1 MNVNEIK
8 NGQIVRLKFGDR
20 FENAKVL
27 GLMGEYVTVSV
38 KSLGKQITTKIED
51 VVPYENNCPKKIEYT
66 DHCGKEIEDYIKKNN
81 LKKVDFFVKVA
92 GIPSGSYTNI
102 LKQERVSKENWDKF
116 EKAKK
121 FIESLDKEDLIMYQ
135 KKPKICTVPGFKIGK
150 EENKKDQDN
159 ERIELIEK
167 LQNESKIN
175 EFRQNEEVMEEI
187 KMEDMKPKS
196 WIESYKELIRSL
208 SMSETFEFFNQV
220 KIDAKRFEEMF
231 DEVKRS
237 II

>member
-1 MNVNEIK
+1 MNANEIK

-51 VVPYENNCPKKIEYT
+51 VVPYENNCQKKIEYT

-102 LKQERVSKENWDKF
+102 LKQERVSKDNWDKF

-135 KKPKICTVPGFKIGK
+135 KKHKICTVPGFKIGN
-150 EENKKDQDN
+150 EENKKDPDN

-196 WIESYKELIRSL
+196 WIEAYKELIRSL
-208 SMSETFEFFNQV
+208 SMEETFEFFNQV

>member
-20 FENAKVL
+20 LENAKVL

>member
-38 KSLGKQITTKIED
+38 KSLGKQITTKTED

-81 LKKVDFFVKVA
+81 IKKVDFFVKVA

-150 EENKKDQDN
+150 EENKKDPDN

-167 LQNESKIN
+167 LQNDSKIN

-208 SMSETFEFFNQV
+208 SMEETFEFFNQV

>member
-38 KSLGKQITTKIED
+38 KSLGKQITTKTED

-66 DHCGKEIEDYIKKNN
+66 NHCGKEIEDYIKKNN

-121 FIESLDKEDLIMYQ
+121 FIESLDKEDMIMYQ

-150 EENKKDQDN
+150 EENKKDPDK

-167 LQNESKIN
+167 LQNDSKIN
-175 EFRQNEEVMEEI
+175 EFIQNEEVMEEI

-196 WIESYKELIRSL
+196 WIEAYKDLIRSL

>member
-81 LKKVDFFVKVA
+81 LKKVDFFVKVV

-135 KKPKICTVPGFKIGK
+135 KKPKICTVPGFKIGN
-150 EENKKDQDN
+150 EENKKDPDK

-208 SMSETFEFFNQV
+208 SMEETFELFNQV

>member
-38 KSLGKQITTKIED
+38 KSLGKQITTKTED
-51 VVPYENNCPKKIEYT
+51 VVPYENNCPKNIEYT
-66 DHCGKEIEDYIKKNN
+66 NHCGKEIEDYIKKNN

-135 KKPKICTVPGFKIGK
+135 KKPKICTVPGFKIGN
-150 EENKKDQDN
+150 EENKKDPDK

-175 EFRQNEEVMEEI
+175 EFRHNEEVMEEI

-196 WIESYKELIRSL
+196 WIEAYKELIRSL
-208 SMSETFEFFNQV
+208 SMSETFELFNQV

>member
-175 EFRQNEEVMEEI
+175 EFRKNEEVMEEI
-187 KMEDMKPKS
+187 KMKDMKPKS

>member
-51 VVPYENNCPKKIEYT
+51 VVPYENNCSKKIEYT

-135 KKPKICTVPGFKIGK
+135 KKPKICTVPGFKIGN
-150 EENKKDQDN
+150 EENKKDPDN

-167 LQNESKIN
+167 LQNDSKIN

-196 WIESYKELIRSL
+196 WIEAYKELIRSL
-208 SMSETFEFFNQV
+208 SMEETFEFFNQA

>member
-38 KSLGKQITTKIED
+38 KSLGKQITTKTED
-51 VVPYENNCPKKIEYT
+51 VVLYENNCQKKIEYT

-81 LKKVDFFVKVA
+81 LKKVDFFVKVV

-102 LKQERVSKENWDKF
+102 LKQERVSKENWDRF

-135 KKPKICTVPGFKIGK
+135 KKPNICTVPGFKIGK
-150 EENKKDQDN
+150 EENKKGPDK

-196 WIESYKELIRSL
+196 WIEAYKDLIRSL
-208 SMSETFEFFNQV
+208 SMEETFEFFNQA

>member
-38 KSLGKQITTKIED
+38 KSLGKQITTKTED
-51 VVPYENNCPKKIEYT
+51 VVPYENNCLKKIEYT

-81 LKKVDFFVKVA
+81 LKKVEFFVKVA

-150 EENKKDQDN
+150 EENKKDPDN

-167 LQNESKIN
+167 LQNDSKIN

-208 SMSETFEFFNQV
+208 SMEETFEFFNQV

>member
-38 KSLGKQITTKIED
+38 KSLGKQITTKTED

-81 LKKVDFFVKVA
+81 LKKVDLFVKVV

-135 KKPKICTVPGFKIGK
+135 KKPKICTVPGFKIGN
-150 EENKKDQDN
+150 EENKKDPDK

-196 WIESYKELIRSL
+196 WIEAYKDLIRSL
-208 SMSETFEFFNQV
+208 SMEETFEFFNQV

>member
-81 LKKVDFFVKVA
+81 LKKVDFFVKVV

-150 EENKKDQDN
+150 EENKKDPDN

-175 EFRQNEEVMEEI
+175 EFRHNEEVMEEI

-208 SMSETFEFFNQV
+208 SMEETFEFFNQV

>member
-38 KSLGKQITTKIED
+38 KSLGKQITTKTED

-66 DHCGKEIEDYIKKNN
+66 NHCGKEIEDYIKKNN

-135 KKPKICTVPGFKIGK
+135 KKHKICTVPGFKIGK
-150 EENKKDQDN
+150 EENKKDPDN

-167 LQNESKIN
+167 LQNDSKIN
-175 EFRQNEEVMEEI
+175 EFRQKEEVMEEI

-196 WIESYKELIRSL
+196 WIEAYKELIRSL
-208 SMSETFEFFNQV
+208 SMEETFEFFNQA

>member
-27 GLMGEYVTVSV
+27 VLMGEYVTVSV
-38 KSLGKQITTKIED
+38 KSLGKQITTKAED
-51 VVPYENNCPKKIEYT
+51 VVPYENNCPNKIEYT

-121 FIESLDKEDLIMYQ
+121 FIESLDKEDMIMYQ
-135 KKPKICTVPGFKIGK
+135 KKSKICTVPGFKIGN
-150 EENKKDQDN
+150 EENKKDPDK

-167 LQNESKIN
+167 LQNESRIN

-196 WIESYKELIRSL
+196 WIEAYKELIRSL
-208 SMSETFEFFNQV
+208 SMQETFEFFNQV

>member
-38 KSLGKQITTKIED
+38 KSLGKQITTKTED

-81 LKKVDFFVKVA
+81 LKKVDFFVKVV
-92 GIPSGSYTNI
+92 GIHSGSYTNI

-135 KKPKICTVPGFKIGK
+135 KKPKICTVPGFKIGN
-150 EENKKDQDN
+150 EENKKDPDN

-196 WIESYKELIRSL
+196 WIEAYKELIKSL
-208 SMSETFEFFNQV
+208 SMEETFEFFNQV

>member
-38 KSLGKQITTKIED
+38 KSLGKQITTKTED

-81 LKKVDFFVKVA
+81 LKKVEFFVKVA

-102 LKQERVSKENWDKF
+102 LKQERVSKENWEKF

-135 KKPKICTVPGFKIGK
+135 KKPKICTVPGFKIGN
-150 EENKKDQDN
+150 EENKKDPDK

-175 EFRQNEEVMEEI
+175 EFRHNEEVMEEI

-196 WIESYKELIRSL
+196 WIEAYKELIKSL

>member
-38 KSLGKQITTKIED
+38 KSLGKQITTKAED
-51 VVPYENNCPKKIEYT
+51 VVPYENNCLKKIEYT

-135 KKPKICTVPGFKIGK
+135 KKHKICTVPGFKIGN
-150 EENKKDQDN
+150 EENKKDPDN

-196 WIESYKELIRSL
+196 WIEAYKELIKSL
-208 SMSETFEFFNQV
+208 SMQETFELFNQV

>member
-38 KSLGKQITTKIED
+38 KSLGKQITTKTED

-150 EENKKDQDN
+150 EENKKDPDN

-167 LQNESKIN
+167 LHNESKIN
-175 EFRQNEEVMEEI
+175 EFIHNEEVMEEI

-196 WIESYKELIRSL
+196 WIEAYKELIRSL
-208 SMSETFEFFNQV
+208 SMEETFEFFNQA

>member
-51 VVPYENNCPKKIEYT
+51 VVPYENNFPKKIEYT

-135 KKPKICTVPGFKIGK
+135 NKPKICTVPGFKIGN
-150 EENKKDQDN
+150 EENKKDPDK

>member
-81 LKKVDFFVKVA
+81 LKKVDFFVKVV

-150 EENKKDQDN
+150 EENKKGPDK

-196 WIESYKELIRSL
+196 WIEAYKDLIRSL
-208 SMSETFEFFNQV
+208 SMEETFEFFNQA